1 MDQAP
6 PARASTVTLPAAPS
20 IAAGPGGAVWIS
32 AEGEI
37 EEISHAQA
45 ARRAGEGAP
54 IVCHAPVLARR
65 LGAAHLAAYDV
76 LELFAFVRPARFCV
90 PTARGLA
97 SALSL
102 RLPSGLVAEA
112 AALRVAALAL
122 LSELASAVQSGE
134 DRDAA
139 EVAAIMAGAGWP
151 WGPAVVAATG
161 AAAETGAG
169 LEAWNRVPKWRE
181 GAPEPAPGHAPVSSD
196 EAREQ
201 LKSLLG
207 EGAEPRPEQ
216 ADYAA
221 EAAHAFAPRDEAGA
235 PRVVLAEAGTG
246 TGKTLAYI
254 APASLWARRNHGPVW
269 ISTFTKNLQRQID
282 QELDR
287 LYPEPRLKAQK
298 AVIRKGRENYLCL
311 LNFEEAARGA
321 RGGTPALEGAAG
333 VGEAPPLVAL
343 GLLARW
349 VRATRDGDLLGGDF
363 PSWLVEM
370 LGRRRTLALTDH
382 RGECIYSA
390 CGHYRRCFIERAV
403 RKARRAEIV
412 IANHALVMVNAAGGR
427 REAQLPSRYVF
438 DESHHLF
445 EAADNAFSAQLS
457 GAECVELRRWLRG
470 EDRARNSRLK
480 GLRRRLGDLMAGA
493 PAAEAA
499 LARMVRAA
507 AALPRAGWMG
517 RIQAGAPAGP
527 AEAFLERC
535 RTQVHARSA
544 AADSGY
550 GLEATL
556 DEPVPGMIEA
566 AAALEAALGR
576 VAEPVKV
583 LAERLAAMMDEDA
596 AELETDART
605 RIEAARRGLDRRATV
620 IEDWRAMLRDLRRG
634 GAPERYVDWLSVERR
649 AGREFDVALNRH
661 WIDPTVP
668 FAEAVLG
675 RAHGALITSATMRD
689 RSADSGDDWATAE
702 VRTGARHLALPPRR
716 ASVPSP
722 FDYAAKTRIFVVT
735 DVRRDDPR
743 QVAAAYRELFVAAG
757 GGALGLFTAIAR
769 LAAVHRRIAA
779 PLDHKGITLLAQHVD
794 GIDTATLVDIF
805 RAEPDSCLLGTDA
818 VRDGV
823 DVPGR
828 SLRLIVFDRVPW
840 PRPDIVH
847 RARRAAFGGPRY
859 DDMITRL
866 RLKQAY
872 GRLVRSADDEGIFV
886 VLDAMLPSRL
896 GGAFPDGVE
905 INRLGLKDAIA
916 ETAAFLGGE

>member
-1 MDQAP
+1 MAAIDETH
-6 PARASTVTLPAAPS
+6 ARPSATLPSAPTL
-20 IAAGPGGAVWIS
+20 AAGPGGAVWIS

-37 EEISHAQA
+37 EEISHSQA
-45 ARRAGEGAP
+45 ARRASDGAP
-54 IVCHAPVLARR
+54 LVIHAPVLARR
-65 LGAAHLAAYDV
+65 LGLTHLAAYDV
-76 LELFAFVRPARFCV
+76 LELFAFVRPAQFCA

-97 SALSL
+97 TALDL
-102 RLPSGLVAEA
+102 GLPSGLVAEA
-112 AALRVAALAL
+112 SALRTAALAL
-122 LSELASAVQSGE
+122 LTELAGAVQSEG

-139 EVAAIMAGAGWP
+139 GVAAIMAGAGWA
-151 WGPAVVAATG
+151 WGPTVVAAIGATAATG
-161 AAAETGAG
+161 AG
-169 LEAWNRVPKWRE
+169 LDAWNGVPKWRE
-181 GAPEPAPGHAPVSSD
+181 GAPEPAPGHAPVSGP
-196 EAREQ
+196 EARER
-201 LKSLLG
+201 LKALLG

-254 APASLWARRNHGPVW
+254 APASVWARRNRGPVW

-287 LYPEPRLKAQK
+287 LYPEPRVKAQK
-298 AVIRKGRENYLCL
+298 AVVRKGRENYLCL

-321 RGGTPALEGAAG
+321 RGELPSLE
-333 VGEAPPLVAL
+333 GEAPPLVAL

-349 VRATRDGDLLGGDF
+349 VRATRDGDLRGGDF

-427 REAQLPSRYVF
+427 REAQPPTRYVF

-445 EAADNAFSAQLS
+445 EAADNAFSVQLS

-470 EDRARNSRLK
+470 EDRARKGRLK
-480 GLRRRLGDLMAGA
+480 GLTGRLGDLMEGA
-493 PAAEAA
+493 AAAEAA
-499 LARMVRAA
+499 LARTIRAA

-517 RIQAGAPAGP
+517 RIQAGMPAGP
-527 AEAFLERC
+527 AETFLERC
-535 RTQVHARSA
+535 RSQVHARSA

-556 DEPVPGMIEA
+556 DEPVPGLIEA

-576 VAEPVKV
+576 VAEPLKV
-583 LAERLAAMMDEDA
+583 LSESLAAMMDEDA

-605 RIEAARRGLDRRATV
+605 RIESARRGLERRAEL
-620 IEDWRAMLRDLRRG
+620 IEEWRAMLRDLRRG

-649 AGREFDVALNRH
+649 AGREFDVALKRH

-668 FAEAVLG
+668 FAEMVLG

-689 RSADSGDDWATAE
+689 RSAESGDDWATAE

-722 FDYAAKTRIFVVT
+722 FDYAAKTRIFVIT

-743 QVAAAYRELFVAAG
+743 QVAAAYRELFMAAG
-757 GGALGLFTAIAR
+757 GGALGLFTAISR

-779 PLDHKGITLLAQHVD
+779 PLDQAGVALLAQHVD

-805 RAEPDSCLLGTDA
+805 RAELDSCLLGTDA

-847 RARRAAFGGPRY
+847 RARKAAFGGPRY

-872 GRLVRSADDEGIFV
+872 GRLVRSADDEGVFV

-905 INRLGLKDAIA
+905 INRLGLKEAIA
-916 ETAAFLGGE
+916 ETAAFLGRE